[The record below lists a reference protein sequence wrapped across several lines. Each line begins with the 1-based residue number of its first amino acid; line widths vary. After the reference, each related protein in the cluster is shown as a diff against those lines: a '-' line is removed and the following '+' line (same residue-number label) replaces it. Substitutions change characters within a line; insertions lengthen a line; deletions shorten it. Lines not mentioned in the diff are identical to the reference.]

1 MRAILLEPSPL
12 YFGNKYAIF
21 ILLWESNSLDFQIY
35 NPCAFQKSHA
45 SFPITSLSLILMMTV
60 VEVIFMVML
69 KECFSIGLIG
79 KMMLA
84 TITGIPLNLEDY
96 LDYSSGTI

>member
-1 MRAILLEPSPL
+1 MLV
-12 YFGNKYAIF
+12 
-21 ILLWESNSLDFQIY
+21 
-35 NPCAFQKSHA
+35 
-45 SFPITSLSLILMMTV
+45 MMV

-69 KECFSIGLIG
+69 KERFSTGLTG